1 MMLRLLALVVLLAAL
16 VGGYVLASGGLSLDD
31 LEENEIV
38 KDAQEVCEEAA
49 GRNTRLNDA
58 ISEATGYDDT
68 VGERDQ
74 DCALPG
80 VDPELL
86 DLENVGTNP
95 VRQDR
100 EAQLCDIFGEM
111 GDTTAEECPDE

>member
-1 MMLRLLALVVLLAAL
+1 MLRLLALVALIAVL

-74 DCALPG
+74 NCAIPG
-80 VDPELL
+80 VDSDLL
-86 DLENVGTNP
+86 DPENAGTRT
-95 VRQDR
+95 VREDR

-111 GDTTAEECPDE
+111 GDATAEECPNE